1 MKRLIALTTILHV
14 FISNCWCQCTSAPEF
29 TEEEIVTCDEHVWLT
44 TYPNLTSWNDNEAVS
59 DSFLVSTSGVVNA
72 ASVVLDSSA
81 VLLDGQ
87 LSYLNLGHGFDNV
100 QFPFS
105 MIMRFSLEP
114 GFTNASLFA
123 TDEGLG
129 YSGLSFGLGGLNE
142 IGSSIGDGYGG
153 GPGERRSKTA
163 NFDFEIGEWYTF
175 VGVIRSATDHSLF
188 INGTDLGGY
197 YSGYGNGEVVDLGRP
212 ATIGY
217 VVADSGP
224 LTGQE
229 ETSLIKVDFAGFYDF
244 DVSPF
249 VESFDISCSSDF
261 GFMDSPQLEDDALGW
276 YDFEV
281 ENPFIDSS
289 LNQPDIIAEGNVQ
302 SEVVLCACENSV
314 EIEVTI
320 QEGGC
325 IDDDACNYDITAQ
338 CDDGSCV
345 YPPAIE
351 LGEDITTC
359 GEEVWL
365 TTHPNLTSWNDF
377 EAVSDSFLV
386 STTSVVNAAP
396 IVFDSS
402 AVLLDGQLSYLNLGH
417 GFDNVQFPF
426 SMIMRF
432 SLEPGFTNA
441 SLFATD
447 EGLGYSGL
455 SFGLG
460 GLNEIG
466 SSIGDGY
473 GGGPGERRSKTANF
487 DFEIGEWYTFVGV
500 IRSATDHSLFINGTD
515 LGGYYSG
522 YGNGEVVDLGRPAT
536 IGYVVADSG
545 PLTGQEETSLIKVD
559 FAGFYDFDVSPFVES
574 FDISCSSD
582 FGFMD
587 SPQLEDDALGWY
599 DFEVENPFIDSSL
612 NQPDIIAEGNVQSE
626 VVLCACE
633 NSVEIEVTIQEGG
646 CIDDYA
652 CNYDSMAECDD
663 GSCDYSCCPGPGC
676 CTEGMYWD
684 WELNGC
690 YNINPSDSNFDGCV
704 QLNDLLDLLTAYGN
718 CAAEDSPWQCGDPLE
733 HQGYDYETVQIGD
746 QCWFAEN
753 LRTEL
758 YQNGDSI
765 PMIYDNAAWLETE
778 EGALCWFNN
787 DSTSWGFP
795 GFLYNGYSVA
805 DERGVCPNS
814 WHVASDSDWI
824 AVEISHGLSE
834 SEAQEY
840 GQRGGSIN
848 LSQKMRDES
857 WGQNQLGFAARRGGY
872 RSYENGSFSGPLQTG
887 AFWSNSNITT
897 GYREF
902 YIQWPGVARGEIGV
916 SEGLSVRCIKN
927 AE

>member
-14 FISNCWCQCTSAPEF
+14 FIPNCWCQCTSTPEF

-81 VLLDGQ
+81 VILDGQ

-153 GPGERRSKTA
+153 GPG
-163 NFDFEIGEWYTF
+163 
-175 VGVIRSATDHSLF
+175 
-188 INGTDLGGY
+188 
-197 YSGYGNGEVVDLGRP
+197 
-212 ATIGY
+212 
-217 VVADSGP
+217 
-224 LTGQE
+224 Q
-229 ETSLIKVDFAGFYDF
+229 
-244 DVSPF
+244 
-249 VESFDISCSSDF
+249 
-261 GFMDSPQLEDDALGW
+261 
-276 YDFEV
+276 
-281 ENPFIDSS
+281 
-289 LNQPDIIAEGNVQ
+289 
-302 SEVVLCACENSV
+302 
-314 EIEVTI
+314 
-320 QEGGC
+320 
-325 IDDDACNYDITAQ
+325 
-338 CDDGSCV
+338 
-345 YPPAIE
+345 
-351 LGEDITTC
+351 
-359 GEEVWL
+359 
-365 TTHPNLTSWNDF
+365 
-377 EAVSDSFLV
+377 
-386 STTSVVNAAP
+386 
-396 IVFDSS
+396 
-402 AVLLDGQLSYLNLGH
+402 
-417 GFDNVQFPF
+417 
-426 SMIMRF
+426 
-432 SLEPGFTNA
+432 
-441 SLFATD
+441 
-447 EGLGYSGL
+447 
-455 SFGLG
+455 
-460 GLNEIG
+460 
-466 SSIGDGY
+466 
-473 GGGPGERRSKTANF
+473 RRSKTANF

-718 CAAEDSPWQCGDPLE
+718 CAAEDSPWQCGDALE
-733 HQGYDYETVQIGD
+733 YQGYDYETVQIGE

-753 LRTEL
+753 LRAEN
-758 YQNGDSI
+758 YRNGDPI
-765 PMIYDNAAWLETE
+765 PASLSDTE
-778 EGALCWFNN
+778 WAGTAEGAVSVYDGDMSNL
-787 DSTSWGFP
+787 STYGR
-795 GFLYNGYSVA
+795 LYNWYAV
-805 DERGVCPNS
+805 DDPRDLCPGG
-814 WHVASDSDWI
+814 WHVPSDGEWMTMEVALGMSDIDASSADFRGTDQGTQMKTTFGWADSG
-824 AVEISHGLSE
+824 EGTNSSGFSGLP
-834 SEAQEY
+834 
-840 GQRGGSIN
+840 
-848 LSQKMRDES
+848 
-857 WGQNQLGFAARRGGY
+857 GGY
-872 RSYENGSFSGPLQTG
+872 LFAGGVPFNFAGTNGWW
-887 AFWSNSNITT
+887 WSSSPSD
-897 GYREF
+897 GYAWSRALLDQSE
-902 YIQWPGVARGEIGV
+902 QVARFVYESNYGF
-916 SEGLSVRCIKN
+916 SVRCIKD
-927 AE
+927 AD